1 MEENKSLNK
10 EENEGKKAAVVG
22 RIRALSPAER
32 AALRRNAGRPL
43 SAADGRALMALFR
56 ALPPAQEDK
65 HKWFTVLTIACLWDI
80 DEAKETASL
89 PQMLRAYAA
98 ARESSGM
105 DSRVRSLLDTRWEN
119 DGFFAA
125 KLTRLARM
133 LRADNRLAMPDMDQL
148 LKDLRYWNSDG
159 RAAQIRW
166 ADEYFLRFSI
176 QNQNTKEESS
186 NVD

>member
-1 MEENKSLNK
+1 MEDNKNLSK
-10 EENEGKKAAVVG
+10 EENEGKTAAVVG

-89 PQMLRAYAA
+89 PQMLRDYAA
-98 ARESSGM
+98 ARESSGI

-119 DGFFAA
+119 DA
-125 KLTRLARM
+125 
-133 LRADNRLAMPDMDQL
+133 
-148 LKDLRYWNSDG
+148 
-159 RAAQIRW
+159 
-166 ADEYFLRFSI
+166 
-176 QNQNTKEESS
+176 SS
-186 NVD
+186 PQS